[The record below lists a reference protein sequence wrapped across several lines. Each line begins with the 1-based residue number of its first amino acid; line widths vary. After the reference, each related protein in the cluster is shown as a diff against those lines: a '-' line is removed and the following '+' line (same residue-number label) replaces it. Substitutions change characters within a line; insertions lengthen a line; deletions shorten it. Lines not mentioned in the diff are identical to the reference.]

1 MNDWLL
7 PAQAYL
13 DAKSLLEL
21 LEGCYSSRLLPWIF
35 IRKPTWAHLHISLP
49 PLSGPVLPAA
59 TVPAGASLGC
69 CSVSST
75 ACTPQQLSQWA
86 LASGITW
93 QWGQSTLGPRR
104 QLSSEQQQ
112 AASRGEQHAA
122 ARGALSSA
130 CPWVGWE
137 RPKRAVIIT

>member
-1 MNDWLL
+1 M
-7 PAQAYL
+7 QAYL
-13 DAKSLLEL
+13 DAKSLLKL

-35 IRKPTWAHLHISLP
+35 IGKPSWAHLHISLP

-75 ACTPQQLSQWA
+75 AFTPQQLSPLA
-86 LASGITW
+86 PASGIT
-93 QWGQSTLGPRR
+93 QQRGQSVSDPRR

-112 AASRGEQHAA
+112 AASSGEQRATA
-122 ARGALSSA
+122 GGALSSA
-130 CPWVGWE
+130 CPWVGRE